1 MKELALQTSTNQQE
15 IENIK
20 QIMDD
25 AGVMDTASARRAM
38 NNLKKKDMALYKY
51 AISFKC
57 KFGDLLSN
65 SPSFPPPP
73 YLIQAAYA
81 ALSSGLIQA
90 DINNN
95 LTTAEKVKRYGT
107 QGVLKLAGAIP
118 VVGGIFNLIAGTVAG
133 IQD

>member
-73 YLIQAAYA
+73 LPYT
-81 ALSSGLIQA
+81 SGLCSSFQWT
-90 DINNN
+90 NPS
-95 LTTAEKVKRYGT
+95 RH
-107 QGVLKLAGAIP
+107 
-118 VVGGIFNLIAGTVAG
+118 
-133 IQD
+133 